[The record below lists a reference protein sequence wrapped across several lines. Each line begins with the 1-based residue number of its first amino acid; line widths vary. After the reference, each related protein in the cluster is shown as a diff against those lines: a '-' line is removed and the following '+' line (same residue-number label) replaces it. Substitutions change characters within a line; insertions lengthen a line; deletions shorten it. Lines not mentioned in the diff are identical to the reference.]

1 MRSLRLLPFAITLIV
16 AAGCGNPTSPL
27 PAGDWGGVHLLLTL
41 TATGGAAEYDCAHGS
56 ISSPVQVDGS
66 GRFDVA
72 GTFVPERGGPSRI
85 GETLPEYPARYAGRI
100 IGDLMT
106 ITVTRTDSAISVGS
120 YSLQRGAQA
129 RVLKCL

>member
-1 MRSLRLLPFAITLIV
+1 MGSLRLLLFGFTLIV

-41 TATGGAAEYDCAHGS
+41 TPTGGAAEYDCAHGL
-56 ISSPVQVDGS
+56 INSPIQVDAA
-66 GRFDVA
+66 GRFDVP
-72 GTFVPERGGPSRI
+72 GTFVPEHGGPSRI

-106 ITVTRTDSAISVGS
+106 IAVTRTDSAISIGS

-129 RVLKCL
+129 RVFKCL